1 MTLITLITA
10 AAAAVPQPGTLKTFD
25 DWTVGCDNG
34 RACHATSLIPED
46 WPEDAMTMSVR
57 RDADGE
63 AAAII
68 EIDPRDKQGGVAIAA
83 DGKRLPVRVTASE
96 AALMTIDGRDRAPV
110 LEALRTGQRLQ
121 VLGPEGAPLGWIS
134 LKGASAALLYMDDQ
148 QKRVGTVTALVRP
161 GGKPASTVPPAPPLP
176 TVVQA
181 EAPAVAP
188 LKLSAREISAL
199 RKKLGCAIEDVGGP
213 DYQEVFALGRGRNLV
228 LLGCG
233 SGAYNVSSVPVIAER
248 TGRKLSTKPA
258 PFDKP
263 EAWWSEEGKPILV
276 NADWD
281 PKRRLL
287 TSFSKARGLGDC
299 GTGRD
304 YAWDGER
311 FRLVEQIDME
321 ECRGSID
328 YITTWRVRLESR

>member
-1 MTLITLITA
+1 MTLIMLVSAAVA
-10 AAAAVPQPGTLKTFD
+10 AAPQPGILKTFG

-34 RACHATSLIPED
+34 RACHATALVPED
-46 WPEDAMTMSVR
+46 WPDDAMTMSVR
-57 RDADGE
+57 RAAEAD
-63 AAAII
+63 AAAIV
-68 EIDPRDKQGGVAIAA
+68 EVDLRDKSGATGIAV
-83 DGKRLPVRVTASE
+83 DGKRLPVRVSASQTA
-96 AALMTIDGRDRAPV
+96 LTVDGYDRRLV
-110 LEALRTGQRLQ
+110 LEALKTGQRLQ
-121 VLGPEGAPLGWIS
+121 LLGAGGAALGSIS

-148 QKRVGTVTALVRP
+148 QKRVGTVTALTRP
-161 GGKPASTVPPAPPLP
+161 GEKPASLVPPPPPLP

-181 EAPAVAP
+181 AAPAGPP
-188 LKLSAREISAL
+188 LKLSAREVSDL

-213 DYQEVFALGRGRNLV
+213 DYHEVSALGRGRNLV

-248 TGRKLSTKPA
+248 VGRKLSTRPA
-258 PFDKP
+258 SFDKQ
-263 EAWWSEEGKPILV
+263 ESWWSEEGKPVLV
-276 NADWD
+276 NAEWD

-311 FRLVEQIDME
+311 FRLAEQIDMD
-321 ECRGSID
+321 ECRGSLD
-328 YITTWRVRLESR
+328 YITTWRVRLVSR